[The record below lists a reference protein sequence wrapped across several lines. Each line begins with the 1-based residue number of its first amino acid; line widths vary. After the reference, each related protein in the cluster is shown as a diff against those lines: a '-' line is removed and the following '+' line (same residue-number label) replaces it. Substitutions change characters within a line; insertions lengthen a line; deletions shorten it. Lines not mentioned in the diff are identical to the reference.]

1 MLVNTTRRFRSS
13 AVLIMSKENHSII
26 RTFLSK
32 RYQTG
37 VTSAK
42 EVVCFCCCADGVAQ
56 RNPTI
61 QKFHIRFLNKG
72 NPQIA
77 DHFVVKIY
85 LWVYVFFNKYD
96 NPQIT
101 YQKLVKIYLWE
112 GSATCP
118 TLANSRL
125 IHMRNKSVI
134 IFRFYHNTQVCD
146 FVPMCLKSPS
156 NFYRQM
162 TH

>member
-1 MLVNTTRRFRSS
+1 MLVNTTRWFRSS
-13 AVLIMSKENHSII
+13 AVLIMNKENHSTV
-26 RTFLSK
+26 RTLLSK

-42 EVVCFCCCADGVAQ
+42 EVVCSCLFVAGGVAH
-56 RNPTI
+56 RNPTT

-72 NPQIA
+72 NPQMA
-77 DHFVVKIY
+77 DYFMVKIY

-112 GSATCP
+112 KLLSAP
-118 TLANSRL
+118 HSQ
-125 IHMRNKSVI
+125 IVVSSI
-134 IFRFYHNTQVCD
+134 CD
-146 FVPMCLKSPS
+146 
-156 NFYRQM
+156 
-162 TH
+162 

>member
-1 MLVNTTRRFRSS
+1 MPVKRNRNRKVLVNTTRRFRSS
-13 AVLIMSKENHSII
+13 AVLIMSQENHSII

-42 EVVCFCCCADGVAQ
+42 EVVCCCCCCADGVAQ

-77 DHFVVKIY
+77 DYFVVKIY
-85 LWVYVFFNKYD
+85 LWVYGFFNKYD

-134 IFRFYHNTQVCD
+134 ISFFIIIHKCVILFQCA
-146 FVPMCLKSPS
+146 
-156 NFYRQM
+156 
-162 TH
+162 

>member
-1 MLVNTTRRFRSS
+1 MGL
-13 AVLIMSKENHSII
+13 
-26 RTFLSK
+26 
-32 RYQTG
+32 
-37 VTSAK
+37 
-42 EVVCFCCCADGVAQ
+42 C
-56 RNPTI
+56 
-61 QKFHIRFLNKG
+61 
-72 NPQIA
+72 
-77 DHFVVKIY
+77 
-85 LWVYVFFNKYD
+85 FFNKYD

-125 IHMRNKSVI
+125 IHMRTKSVI
-134 IFRFYHNTQVCD
+134 IFVLIVKHKCVN
-146 FVPMCLKSPS
+146 FVPMRLKSPS